1 MPEYAPYNKMPM
13 LGNSSIKSSSEHAEN
28 ISVKKREDGIEL
40 NVYIKQES
48 EAQTLPRIS
57 MTTNFSE

>member
-1 MPEYAPYNKMPM
+1 

-28 ISVKKREDGIEL
+28 ISAKKTEDGIEL
-40 NVYIKQES
+40 NVYNKQES

-57 MTTNFSE
+57 MATNFSE